1 MILQRAFYQRDILE
15 VSLNLLG
22 KILVHQTDEG
32 ITEGKIVETE
42 AYCGPEDRAAHSY
55 GGRKTPRNAIM
66 FGEKGHAYVY
76 LIYGMYYCVNMTAGD
91 VAGKPEAVLI
101 RALEPVEGQELMAK
115 RRGNPKGKTQILTN
129 GPGRLCMAL
138 GITKAQ
144 YGADLT
150 VPPFYI
156 KDAEPVLSQD
166 IVETARVGID
176 YAGEWVGKP
185 WRFYI
190 KGNSY
195 VSRAL
200 NPV

>member
-1 MILQRAFYQRDILE
+1 MILQRTFYQRDILD
-15 VSLNLLG
+15 VSRDLLG
-22 KILVHQTDEG
+22 KILVHKTDEG
-32 ITEGKIVETE
+32 VTAGKIVETE

-55 GGRKTPRNAIM
+55 GGRKTPRNTIM
-66 FGEKGHAYVY
+66 FGEKGHTYIY
-76 LIYGMYYCVNMTAGD
+76 LIYGMYYCVNMTAG
-91 VAGKPEAVLI
+91 VVEGKPEAVLI
-101 RALEPVEGQELMAK
+101 RALEPIEGQALMAK
-115 RRGNPKGKTQILTN
+115 RRGNPKGKAQVLTN

-190 KGNSY
+190 KNNSY
-195 VSRAL
+195 VSR
-200 NPV
+200 P

>member
-1 MILQRAFYQRDILE
+1 MTLQRAFYQRNILD
-15 VSLNLLG
+15 VSRDLLG

-32 ITEGKIVETE
+32 VTAGKIVETE
-42 AYCGPEDRAAHSY
+42 AYCGPEDKAAHSY

-76 LIYGMYYCVNMTAGD
+76 LIYGMYYCVNITAGA
-91 VAGKPEAVLI
+91 VLGKPEAVLI

-115 RRGNPKGKTQILTN
+115 HRGNPKGKAQILTN

-150 VPPFYI
+150 MPPFYI
-156 KDAEPVLSQD
+156 KDGESLQNQD

-176 YAGEWVGKP
+176 YAAEWVGKP

-190 KGNSY
+190 KGNNY
-195 VSRAL
+195 VSRA
-200 NPV
+200 